1 MYYGGN
7 KINSQ
12 IVDRTFVK
20 NPYKKE
26 CVNPIKEK
34 GKLQKYMKDVN
45 WKMILGYGGLV
56 LFFVLT
62 IVALHLIF

>member
-1 MYYGGN
+1 MYYGGY

-12 IVDRTFVK
+12 VIDRKFVK

-56 LFFVLT
+56 LFFVFT